1 MIVVWVLQASL
12 IVSIYFLSGSFT
24 AHSYQLGAL
33 FFGVKYSVAFCREQA
48 QKLDVSLT
56 SADI

>member
-1 MIVVWVLQASL
+1 MNQIDGIGASMIVVWVLQASL

-33 FFGVKYSVAFCREQA
+33 FFWCEVFC
-48 QKLDVSLT
+48 SLL
-56 SADI
+56 